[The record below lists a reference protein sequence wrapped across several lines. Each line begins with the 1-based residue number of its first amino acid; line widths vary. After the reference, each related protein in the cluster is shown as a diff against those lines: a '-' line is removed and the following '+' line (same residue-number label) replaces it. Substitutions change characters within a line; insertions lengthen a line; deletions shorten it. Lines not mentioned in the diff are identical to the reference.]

1 MIKKQRN
8 KKKIYSKKRV
18 LRGGEMDAIFDIDGV
33 LHSPL
38 TGTETL
44 FSKRKLLTQP
54 VCNEW
59 FEKIRQHQNANN
71 IIDPST
77 KELILNEQRELK
89 NATPN
94 ARIAVKFCEEKQQT
108 QLKPD
113 IDATSETSLFE
124 LEEQSSLIE
133 LKEQLSVKLEQL
145 KKLLSDN
152 NHGYA
157 YGICQKY
164 LEDVFNG
171 CMERLLHS
179 IQRLLHSILS
189 DTSPRKLEPKDVYKN
204 IKDVYKNIKLLF
216 EHLEFKIVDP
226 VSLSE
231 NFPLIEG
238 FFIGIEKHHPPSM
251 PKVGVDAFTCSAF
264 RFFDDFVN
272 DLMAIINI
280 NNDKTKFVGWN
291 RTTNPPIHQH
301 KKKLFLVLTHV
312 DESYISIMQ
321 RCIPRYTPPVL
332 YLETLTSMKRANLP
346 ESVLLSLQEYYTIVV
361 DEENDPDILGEGA
374 RAEDEDQPSE
384 GARAEDED
392 QPSEGAR
399 FVHHPGVQSIPES
412 LLNPTDATLTELI
425 NLLKGGSYNFGYQKC
440 EGYLKKTFYR
450 YRKILLGNIE
460 KNIQHLTP
468 QDKEKVYDH
477 IGQLFKHLNF
487 KIIFPEI
494 ELKRPPPDADAAAGA
509 AANAANAATGLFIG
523 IEKHHFIQSFFKKF
537 FTSVNCDAF
546 RYFDEFVN
554 SLMEFINIDQE
565 NFLINGKTHKGIKF
579 PDRRLFLVL
588 TDVGESY
595 KKSMTE
601 CHVKKPNLDSQV
613 SMDMKNLGLPRL
625 ISLEL
630 YNIEPPTL
638 ASSGEG
644 GGSKSRRKNSHKSKA
659 KTHRHRRG
667 SKSKSKSR
675 RRSHSRARKHKKYTR
690 RH

>member
-18 LRGGEMDAIFDIDGV
+18 LRGGEITDAIFDSSGV
-33 LHSPL
+33 LHSL
-38 TGTETL
+38 LNGTETL
-44 FSKRKLLTQP
+44 FSKRKILTQP

-108 QLKPD
+108 QLKPY
-113 IDATSETSLFE
+113 IDATSKTSLFELEEPSSLFELEEPSSLFE

-157 YGICQKY
+157 YEICQKY

-204 IKDVYKNIKLLF
+204 IKLLF

-226 VSLSE
+226 VPLSV
-231 NFPLIEG
+231 NFPPIEG
-238 FFIGIEKHHPPSM
+238 FFIGIKKHHPPLIQHDD
-251 PKVGVDAFTCSAF
+251 DAFTCNAF

-280 NNDKTKFVGWN
+280 NNDDKTKFSGWN
-291 RTTNPPIHQH
+291 LRTNPSIHTL

-312 DESYISIMQ
+312 DPSYISIMK
-321 RCIPRYTPPVL
+321 RCIPEYTPVL
-332 YLETLTSMKRANLP
+332 YLKTLTSMKRANLP
-346 ESVLLSLQEYYTIVV
+346 ESVLDSLQKYYTIVV

-374 RAEDEDQPSE
+374 RAEEEDQPS
-384 GARAEDED
+384 DV
-392 QPSEGAR
+392 AR
-399 FVHHPGVQSIPES
+399 FVHHPGELYIPES
-412 LLNPTDATLTELI
+412 LLVPTHETLTELTK
-425 NLLKGGSYNFGYQKC
+425 LLKSGSYNFGYEKC
-440 EGYLKKTFYR
+440 EYYLKETFYR
-450 YRKILLGNIE
+450 CKKILFGNIE
-460 KNIQHLTP
+460 RNLQHLTP

-477 IGQLFKHLNF
+477 IGQLFKHLKF
-487 KIIFPEI
+487 KIIP
-494 ELKRPPPDADAAAGA
+494 ELKLQRSILDDDDDDDDGH
-509 AANAANAATGLFIG
+509 GLFIG
-523 IEKHHFIQSFFKKF
+523 IEKHHFISLTKNFL
-537 FTSVNCDAF
+537 TSVNCDAF

-588 TDVGESY
+588 TYVGESY

-613 SMDMKNLGLPRL
+613 SMDMKKLGLPRL

-630 YNIEPPTL
+630 YNTEPPTL
-638 ASSGEG
+638 ASSGQG

-667 SKSKSKSR
+667 SKSKSKSKSKSR
-675 RRSHSRARKHKKYTR
+675 RRSHTRARKHKKYTR